1 MKPTACL
8 LESVISMRVVK
19 EAEERKNEILDA
31 AEELFVTKGYDGT
44 STGDI
49 LDKVGIARGTLY
61 YHFKSKEDI
70 LDALIERISASMI
83 REAKKEAGNKKLSV
97 PDRIVSCILKLR
109 PKSAI
114 GSEVMELVNKP
125 QNALMHQKMQ
135 MIMLNGV
142 IPVIGELVEEGISQG
157 IFKTDYPLYAAEM
170 LIGYA
175 VIVFDDSFE
184 QSEAETATRIKAF
197 IYHTERMLGAKEG
210 SLKKTM
216 MKIFSGKV

>member
-1 MKPTACL
+1 
-8 LESVISMRVVK
+8 MRIVK
-19 EAEERKNEILDA
+19 SAEERKNEILDA

-61 YHFKSKEDI
+61 YHFRSKEDI
-70 LDALIERISASMI
+70 LDALIERISDSMI
-83 REAKKEAGNKKLSV
+83 KEAKKEACNKKLSV
-97 PDRIVSCILKLR
+97 PDRIVSCIMKLR

-114 GSEVMELVNKP
+114 SSEVMEQVNKP

-184 QSEAETATRIKAF
+184 QSEAEMATRIKAF
-197 IYHTERMLGAKEG
+197 IYHAERMLGAKEG

-216 MKIFSGKV
+216 MKIFSGKGLKK

>member
-1 MKPTACL
+1 
-8 LESVISMRVVK
+8 MRVVK

-61 YHFKSKEDI
+61 YHFRSKEDI
-70 LDALIERISASMI
+70 LDALIERISDSMI
-83 REAKKEAGNKKLSV
+83 KEAKKEACNKKLSV
-97 PDRIVSCILKLR
+97 PDRIVSCIMKLR

-114 GSEVMELVNKP
+114 SSEVMEQVNKP

-184 QSEAETATRIKAF
+184 QSEAEMATRIKAF
-197 IYHTERMLGAKEG
+197 IYHAERMLGAKEG

-216 MKIFSGKV
+216 MKIFSGKGLKK

>member
-1 MKPTACL
+1 
-8 LESVISMRVVK
+8 
-19 EAEERKNEILDA
+19 
-31 AEELFVTKGYDGT
+31 
-44 STGDI
+44 
-49 LDKVGIARGTLY
+49 
-61 YHFKSKEDI
+61 
-70 LDALIERISASMI
+70 
-83 REAKKEAGNKKLSV
+83 
-97 PDRIVSCILKLR
+97 
-109 PKSAI
+109 
-114 GSEVMELVNKP
+114 
-125 QNALMHQKMQ
+125 

-142 IPVIGELVEEGISQG
+142 IPVIGELVEEGNSQG

-184 QSEAETATRIKAF
+184 QSEEETATRIKAF